1 MYLVVKIKLDES
13 DHIIQNHYLQIR
25 IAGEDGK
32 RAISVDKF
40 TNGALE

>member
-13 DHIIQNHYLQIR
+13 DHIIRNYYLQIR

-32 RAISVDKF
+32 RAVSVDQF
-40 TNGALE
+40 TNGALK